1 MCRSSSAR
9 IKAPLVARKQKQS
22 SSKVKVR
29 KSEGGIQMAKGRD
42 GLYRRENGI
51 LAFRYKDENE
61 KWRERYTGTTDR
73 KRARDIREQFL
84 RELKEGTLPTE
95 MADWRL
101 DQARQWWLE
110 FRKCRVSPGTLTTDS
125 TDLNR

>member
-1 MCRSSSAR
+1 
-9 IKAPLVARKQKQS
+9 
-22 SSKVKVR
+22 
-29 KSEGGIQMAKGRD
+29 MAKGRD

-51 LAFRYKDENE
+51 LAFRYKDENK

-73 KRARDIREQFL
+73 KEARSIREQFL

-110 FRKCRVSPGTLTTDS
+110 FRKCRVSPGTLTAEQYRLKPLIRVLGNMRLWQVTSLEIDRYV
-125 TDLNR
+125 TK